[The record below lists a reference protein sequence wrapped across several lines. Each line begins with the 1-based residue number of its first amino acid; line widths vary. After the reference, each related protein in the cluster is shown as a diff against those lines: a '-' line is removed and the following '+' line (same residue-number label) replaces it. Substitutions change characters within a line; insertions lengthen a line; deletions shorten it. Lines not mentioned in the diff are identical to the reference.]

1 MKKTNTSVTKSTVLF
16 IVLLVLVVGY
26 YAYLSGTHRTE
37 QQEAVMSEVDTALS
51 RDLDN
56 NYPATP
62 KEVIKYYNDLM
73 KCFYNEECTAEEL
86 QDLGRKS
93 LQLFDEEL
101 QENNDED
108 TYLIRLQGEVQ
119 NYKDNKRKITSVSLA
134 PSTNVDYYSVDGFS
148 FARISCGYT
157 MTENGKKSSTV
168 MVYLLRRD
176 DNRRWKIYGWETADE
191 LNSKLEQT
199 DNNLE

>member
-1 MKKTNTSVTKSTVLF
+1 MKKTNTSVTKITALF
-16 IVLLVLVVGY
+16 IFLLVLVVGY

-56 NYPATP
+56 DYPATP

-108 TYLIRLQGEVQ
+108 TYQE
-119 NYKDNKRKITSVSLA
+119 KDNKCFSCTQHKCGLLFGRWIFFCKNFLWIYHDGKRQKNFYRYGISV
-134 PSTNVDYYSVDGFS
+134 TQ
-148 FARISCGYT
+148 R
-157 MTENGKKSSTV
+157 
-168 MVYLLRRD
+168 
-176 DNRRWKIYGWETADE
+176 
-191 LNSKLEQT
+191 
-199 DNNLE
+199 

>member
-1 MKKTNTSVTKSTVLF
+1 MKKTNTSVTKITVLF
-16 IVLLVLVVGY
+16 IFLLVLVVGY

-56 NYPATP
+56 DYPATP

-93 LQLFDEEL
+93 LQLFVEEL

-134 PSTNVDYYSVDGFS
+134 PSTNVDYYSVDGYS

-157 MTENGKKSSTV
+157 MTENGKKTSTV

-176 DNRRWKIYGWETADE
+176 DSRRWKIYGWETADQ

-199 DNNLE
+199 DNN

>member
-1 MKKTNTSVTKSTVLF
+1 MKKTNTSVTKITVLF

-73 KCFYNEECTAEEL
+73 KCFYNEECTEEEL

-119 NYKDNKRKITSVSLA
+119 NYKDNKR
-134 PSTNVDYYSVDGFS
+134 NYSVDGYS

-157 MTENGKKSSTV
+157 MTENGKKTSTV

-176 DNRRWKIYGWETADE
+176 DSRRWKIYGWETADQ

-199 DNNLE
+199 DNN

>member
-1 MKKTNTSVTKSTVLF
+1 MKKTNTSVTKITVLF
-16 IVLLVLVVGY
+16 IFLLVLVVGY

-51 RDLDN
+51 GDLDN
-56 NYPATP
+56 DYPATP

-134 PSTNVDYYSVDGFS
+134 PSTNVDYYSVDGYS

-157 MTENGKKSSTV
+157 MTENGKKTSTV
-168 MVYLLRRD
+168 MAYLLRRD
-176 DNRRWKIYGWETADE
+176 DSRRWKIYGWETADQ

-199 DNNLE
+199 DNN

>member
-1 MKKTNTSVTKSTVLF
+1 MKKTNTSVTKITVLF
-16 IVLLVLVVGY
+16 IFLLVLVVGY

-56 NYPATP
+56 DYPATP

-86 QDLGRKS
+86 QALGRKS

-119 NYKDNKRKITSVSLA
+119 NYKDNKRKITSVPLA
-134 PSTNVDYYSVDGFS
+134 PSTNVDYYSVDGYS

-157 MTENGKKSSTV
+157 MTENGKKTSTV

-176 DNRRWKIYGWETADE
+176 DSRRWKIYGWETADE

-199 DNNLE
+199 DNH

>member
-1 MKKTNTSVTKSTVLF
+1 MKKTNTSVTKITVLF
-16 IVLLVLVVGY
+16 IFLLVLVVEY

-56 NYPATP
+56 DYPATP

-134 PSTNVDYYSVDGFS
+134 PSTNVDYYSVDGYS

-157 MTENGKKSSTV
+157 MTENGKKTSTV

-176 DNRRWKIYGWETADE
+176 DSRRWKIYGWETADQ

-199 DNNLE
+199 DNN

>member
-56 NYPATP
+56 DYPATP

-134 PSTNVDYYSVDGFS
+134 PSTNVDYYSVDGYS

-157 MTENGKKSSTV
+157 MTENGKKTSTV

-176 DNRRWKIYGWETADE
+176 DSRRWKIYGWETADQ

-199 DNNLE
+199 DNN

>member
-1 MKKTNTSVTKSTVLF
+1 MKKTNTSVTKITVLF

-56 NYPATP
+56 DYPATP

-108 TYLIRLQGEVQ
+108 TYLIRLKGEVQ
-119 NYKDNKRKITSVSLA
+119 NYKDSKRKITSVSLA
-134 PSTNVDYYSVDGFS
+134 PSTNVDYYSVDGYS

-157 MTENGKKSSTV
+157 MTENGKKTSTV

-176 DNRRWKIYGWETADE
+176 DSRRWKIYGWETADQ

-199 DNNLE
+199 DNN

>member
-1 MKKTNTSVTKSTVLF
+1 MKKTNTSVTKITVLF
-16 IVLLVLVVGY
+16 IFLLVLVVGY

-56 NYPATP
+56 DYPATP

-134 PSTNVDYYSVDGFS
+134 PSTNVDYYSVDGYS
-148 FARISCGYT
+148 FARISCCYT
-157 MTENGKKSSTV
+157 MTENGKKTSTV

-176 DNRRWKIYGWETADE
+176 DSRRWKIYGWETADQ

-199 DNNLE
+199 DNN

>member
-1 MKKTNTSVTKSTVLF
+1 
-16 IVLLVLVVGY
+16 
-26 YAYLSGTHRTE
+26 
-37 QQEAVMSEVDTALS
+37 MSEVDTALS

-56 NYPATP
+56 DYPATP

-119 NYKDNKRKITSVSLA
+119 NYKDSKRKITSVSLA
-134 PSTNVDYYSVDGFS
+134 PSTNVDYYSVDGYS
-148 FARISCGYT
+148 FARIYCGYT
-157 MTENGKKSSTV
+157 MTENGKKTSTV
-168 MVYLLRRD
+168 MVYLLRMD
-176 DNRRWKIYGWETADE
+176 DSRRWKIYGWETADQ
-191 LNSKLEQT
+191 LNSNLEQT
-199 DNNLE
+199 DNN

>member
-1 MKKTNTSVTKSTVLF
+1 MKKTNTSVTKITVLF
-16 IVLLVLVVGY
+16 IFLLVLVVGY

-56 NYPATP
+56 DYPATP
-62 KEVIKYYNDLM
+62 NDLM

-134 PSTNVDYYSVDGFS
+134 PSTNVDYYSVDGYS

-157 MTENGKKSSTV
+157 MTENGKKTSTV

-176 DNRRWKIYGWETADE
+176 DSRRWKIYGWETADQ

-199 DNNLE
+199 DNN

>member
-1 MKKTNTSVTKSTVLF
+1 MKKTNTSVTKNTVLF
-16 IVLLVLVVGY
+16 IFLLVLVVGY

-56 NYPATP
+56 DYPATP

-134 PSTNVDYYSVDGFS
+134 PSTNVDYYSVDGYS

-157 MTENGKKSSTV
+157 MTENGKKTSTV

-176 DNRRWKIYGWETADE
+176 DSRRWKIYGWETADQ

-199 DNNLE
+199 DNN

>member
-1 MKKTNTSVTKSTVLF
+1 MKKTNTSVTKITVLF
-16 IVLLVLVVGY
+16 IFLLVLVVGY

-56 NYPATP
+56 DYPATP

-134 PSTNVDYYSVDGFS
+134 TQHKCGLLFGRRIFFCKNFLWIYHDGKRQKNFY
-148 FARISCGYT
+148 RYGISLTQG
-157 MTENGKKSSTV
+157 
-168 MVYLLRRD
+168 
-176 DNRRWKIYGWETADE
+176 
-191 LNSKLEQT
+191 
-199 DNNLE
+199 

>member
-1 MKKTNTSVTKSTVLF
+1 MKKTNTSVTKITVFF
-16 IVLLVLVVGY
+16 IFLLVLVVGY

-37 QQEAVMSEVDTALS
+37 QQEAVMSEVDTALA

-62 KEVIKYYNDLM
+62 KEVIKYYNDLI

-101 QENNDED
+101 RENNEED

-134 PSTNVDYYSVDGFS
+134 PSINVDYYSVDGYS

-157 MTENGKKSSTV
+157 MTENGKKTSTV
-168 MVYLLRRD
+168 EVYLLRRD
-176 DNRRWKIYGWETADE
+176 DNRRWKIYGWETADQ
-191 LNSKLEQT
+191 LNSNLEQA
-199 DNNLE
+199 DNN

>member
-1 MKKTNTSVTKSTVLF
+1 MKKTNTSVTKITVLF
-16 IVLLVLVVGY
+16 IFLLVLVVGY
-26 YAYLSGTHRTE
+26 YAYLSGTHCTE

-56 NYPATP
+56 DYPATP

-134 PSTNVDYYSVDGFS
+134 PSTNVDYYSVDGYS

-157 MTENGKKSSTV
+157 MTENGKKTSTV

-176 DNRRWKIYGWETADE
+176 DSRRWKIYGWETADQ

-199 DNNLE
+199 DNN

>member
-1 MKKTNTSVTKSTVLF
+1 MKKTNTSVTKITVLF
-16 IVLLVLVVGY
+16 IFLLVLVVGY

-56 NYPATP
+56 DYPATP

-73 KCFYNEECTAEEL
+73 KCFYNEECTA
-86 QDLGRKS
+86 
-93 LQLFDEEL
+93 EEL

-134 PSTNVDYYSVDGFS
+134 PSTNVDYYSVDGYS

-157 MTENGKKSSTV
+157 MTENGKKTSTV

-176 DNRRWKIYGWETADE
+176 DSRRWKIYGWKTADQ

-199 DNNLE
+199 DNN

>member
-1 MKKTNTSVTKSTVLF
+1 MKKTNTSVTKITVLF
-16 IVLLVLVVGY
+16 IFLLVLVVGY

-56 NYPATP
+56 DYPATP

-86 QDLGRKS
+86 QALGRKS

-134 PSTNVDYYSVDGFS
+134 PSTNVDYYSVDGYS

-157 MTENGKKSSTV
+157 MAENGKKTSTV

-176 DNRRWKIYGWETADE
+176 DSRRWKIYGWETADQ

-199 DNNLE
+199 DNN

>member
-1 MKKTNTSVTKSTVLF
+1 MKKTNTSVTKITVLF

-37 QQEAVMSEVDTALS
+37 QQEAVMSEVDTALA

-73 KCFYNEECTAEEL
+73 KCFYNEDCTAEEL
-86 QDLGRKS
+86 QVLGRKS

-119 NYKDNKRKITSVSLA
+119 NYKDNKKKITSVSLA

-157 MTENGKKSSTV
+157 MTENGKKTSTV

-199 DNNLE
+199 DNH

>member
-1 MKKTNTSVTKSTVLF
+1 MKKTNTSVTKITVLF
-16 IVLLVLVVGY
+16 IFLLVLVVGY

-56 NYPATP
+56 DYPATP

-119 NYKDNKRKITSVSLA
+119 NYKDNKRKITSVSPA
-134 PSTNVDYYSVDGFS
+134 PSTNVDYYSVDGYS
-148 FARISCGYT
+148 LARISCGYT
-157 MTENGKKSSTV
+157 MTENGKKTSTV

-176 DNRRWKIYGWETADE
+176 DSRRWKIYGWETADQ

-199 DNNLE
+199 DNN